1 MKHETIDYIYG
12 IYNLCQ
18 KMSLNIWLSLSFGV
32 LGTVLL
38 YRRFDWYYG
47 CFCLIISALGC
58 WYPLALI
65 FPYFL
70 VVWRVLIGRNIKTD
84 SPLFIGE
91 RNINCKEAD
100 EQHSTSSG
108 SNSLSHW
115 IVAVRVP
122 ADHDNLGDDSYLM
135 AHAVDEDGPVISGF
149 GKGLKFRHK
158 SKTEVEEKYQ
168 LHHVGW
174 VTRKQRE
181 YQMSQVV
188 ENEPMASGYSCQ
200 EFAVD
205 IAFQVSSSRTYTY
218 IKSLTLIRLR
228 AMIYYSLAI
237 FSAIVYLLHE
247 CFDQPVVVFL
257 PLNPDM
263 FNPATVTNLFIAT
276 EAYRIGYTNVRRESL
291 RNWKKG
297 LSDRLHVYVN
307 TLPAVDKFKLLLLLP
322 FCIALQIWIENIML
336 TISIM
341 MVCIFM
347 AN

>member
-1 MKHETIDYIYG
+1 M
-12 IYNLCQ
+12 
-18 KMSLNIWLSLSFGV
+18 
-32 LGTVLL
+32 
-38 YRRFDWYYG
+38 
-47 CFCLIISALGC
+47 ISALGC
-58 WYPLALI
+58 WCPLALI

-70 VVWRVLIGRNIKTD
+70 VVWTVLIGRHIQTD

-91 RNINCKEAD
+91 RKEAD
-100 EQHSTSSG
+100 EQQSMSSG

-122 ADHDNLGDDSYLM
+122 ADHENELRGNDDSYLM
-135 AHAVDEDGPVISGF
+135 AHAVDRVGPVISGH
-149 GKGLKFRHK
+149 GKKLKFRHK

-188 ENEPMASGYSCQ
+188 ENEPMVSGYSCQ

-218 IKSLTLIRLR
+218 IKSLTLMRLR

-257 PLNPDM
+257 PLNPNV
-263 FNPATVTNLFIAT
+263 FNPAIVTNLFIAT
-276 EAYRIGYTNVRRESL
+276 EAYRIGYTNVRQESL
-291 RNWKKG
+291 RNWRKG

-307 TLPAVDKFKLLLLLP
+307 ILPAVDKFKLLLLLS
-322 FCIALQIWIENIML
+322 FCIALQVWINNIML
-336 TISIM
+336 TISM
-341 MVCIFM
+341 VMVCIFM
-347 AN
+347 AKV

>member
-1 MKHETIDYIYG
+1 
-12 IYNLCQ
+12 
-18 KMSLNIWLSLSFGV
+18 MSLNIWLSLSFGV

-47 CFCLIISALGC
+47 CFCLIISALGYWC
-58 WYPLALI
+58 PLVLI

-70 VVWRVLIGRNIKTD
+70 VVWRVLIGRHIQTD

-91 RNINCKEAD
+91 RKGNSAD
-100 EQHSTSSG
+100 EQHSDSMSSG

-122 ADHDNLGDDSYLM
+122 VDNEQRGRSDESYLIS
-135 AHAVDEDGPVISGF
+135 HAVDEVGAVISGR
-149 GKGLKFRHK
+149 GRKLNFRHK

-188 ENEPMASGYSCQ
+188 ENEPMVSGYSCQ

-247 CFDQPVVVFL
+247 CFGQPVVVFI

-276 EAYRIGYTNVRRESL
+276 EAYRIGYTNVRQESL

-297 LSDRLHVYVN
+297 LSDRLNVYFN
-307 TLPAVDKFKLLLLLP
+307 TLPAVDKFKLLLLLS
-322 FCIALQIWIENIML
+322 FCIALQVWIKNIML
-336 TISIM
+336 TISM
-341 MVCIFM
+341 VMVCIFM
-347 AN
+347 AKV